1 MLEHA
6 HDRDVDD
13 HLHRLDVHARA
24 VERLLGLGLLVPELG
39 DRHVAAPLRNRRLLG
54 GLLVVVRGDHGLR
67 VAAVE
72 RDARLQLRRRP
83 RLLLVEEH
91 VDVDLFV
98 RLVGHFIFD

>member
-6 HDRDVDD
+6 YDRDLDD
-13 HLHRLDVHARA
+13 LLHRLDVHARA

-72 RDARLQLRRRP
+72 RNARLQLRRRP
-83 RLLLVEEH
+83 RLLRVEEH